1 MGENGAG
8 KSTLMKVLTGI
19 YQKDSGSIVYKGQET
34 EFHNTREAQDA
45 GVVIVHQE
53 LNMVGDLTVAQ
64 NIFIGR
70 EPKKGFTIDDKKM
83 IEDSK
88 KLFQDL
94 NIEINPKEKMKNL
107 TVGKQQMCEIAK
119 SNLS

>member
-1 MGENGAG
+1 MCIVGENGSG

-19 YQKDSGSIVYKGQET
+19 YTKDSGTITYEGKEV
-34 EFHNTREAQDA
+34 EFHSAREAQDN
-45 GVVIVHQE
+45 GVIIVHQE

-94 NIEINPKEKMKNL
+94 NIEINPDKYR
-107 TVGKQQMCEIAK
+107 
-119 SNLS
+119 